1 MLSNSP
7 STITATVDIWQC
19 QTYWPIKGWAAPLS
33 GTPHYSCSI
42 LPNGTTD
49 SFPND
54 LPPPDGWKWS
64 DDWALDTSMQYGTP
78 DHEGWYYAT
87 SFDRL
92 ADAMRNSQATGIA
105 SATSTVRK
113 RRWIRSLQCTSNE
126 LAGRMKDRM
135 DRIVQIR
142 VRIEASLKNKEE
154 CVKEVE
160 KYEETRSK
168 VFATSLQQATQNTLQ
183 SLGQLKDISSRL
195 RLVKQYFHDRA
206 LMERDHSVHLEK
218 LVQKYLPLAN
228 SEAGSEGGSA
238 GGTNSSA
245 NALVTSKHQN
255 AADIFFTHMYN
266 ATLSHAQALDNYS
279 RSLLPLG
286 NEVDVLYTEVQE
298 VLKNMRARFRK
309 TSDICRLS
317 DSACGSMCE
326 SVVTAFKNA
335 QKSAFLEVEK

>member
-1 MLSNSP
+1 
-7 STITATVDIWQC
+7 
-19 QTYWPIKGWAAPLS
+19 
-33 GTPHYSCSI
+33 
-42 LPNGTTD
+42 
-49 SFPND
+49 
-54 LPPPDGWKWS
+54 
-64 DDWALDTSMQYGTP
+64 MQYGSP
-78 DHEGWYYAT
+78 DHEGWYYST

-92 ADAMRNSQATGIA
+92 SDAMRNAQATGIA

-113 RRWIRSLQCTSNE
+113 RRWIRSLQCVSNE
-126 LAGRMKDRM
+126 LAGKMKDRM

-142 VRIEASLKNKEE
+142 VRIEASLKNKED
-154 CVKEVE
+154 CVKDME

-218 LVQKYLPLAN
+218 LVQKYLPLA
-228 SEAGSEGGSA
+228 SSTAGSDGGVR
-238 GGTNSSA
+238 GVGTPSSSNVLTVSNS
-245 NALVTSKHQN
+245 NHEN
-255 AADIFFTHMYN
+255 AADIFFTHMYH
-266 ATLSHAQALDNYS
+266 ATLSHAQSLDHYS

-286 NEVDVLYTEVQE
+286 NEVDILYTEVQE

-317 DSACGSMCE
+317 DSACSAMSD
-326 SVVTAFKNA
+326 SVIAAFKNA
-335 QKSAFLEVEK
+335 QKNAFLEVEKLSLELTCLRGGSAYYPPYYEVKEYM